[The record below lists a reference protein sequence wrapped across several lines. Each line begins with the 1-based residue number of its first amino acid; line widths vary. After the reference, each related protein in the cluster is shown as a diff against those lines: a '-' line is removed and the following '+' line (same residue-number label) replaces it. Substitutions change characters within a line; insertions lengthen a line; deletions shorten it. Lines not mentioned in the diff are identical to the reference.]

1 MRTMIRRMI
10 QRFMAVGCLTLIM
23 SIQAE
28 AAPALRGRFTVKQA
42 DGSLLAIEQ
51 FGDEYHHWT
60 ATTDGT
66 IVINNGHGF
75 FIAEIDEEGQLSAT
89 NTLAHEAGHSDYEE
103 LALIKKQATR
113 RALFHE
119 KGIETA
125 HRALIVRDGKYLQ
138 HTGSPRILTILAAY
152 KDLPFTVNNPV
163 QAFNQVL
170 NTDEFEDLGN
180 KNTIQTTSV
189 RKYFE
194 TCSYG
199 KFSPQFDLVGPITL
213 PENMD
218 YYGGTSSSGSDDR
231 FNDFCQDA
239 INQAKDLVSDLNVYD
254 CNGDGTID
262 LVCIIFAGF
271 GQNQGGGANTIW
283 AKSGFMNVTVNDQL
297 KASLFCCSSELF
309 HPSYPE
315 YINGSG
321 VFTHEFSHCLGLPD
335 LYNTKAN
342 VSVNNQNMESYSVM
356 DYGLYNHNGFSP
368 CLYTAWEQE
377 ALGWTEIE
385 DVTDLVKDEGYNF
398 NNIMPI
404 EFGGKAF
411 KIMNRDND
419 HEYIIME
426 NIQKKGINS
435 YSYGHGLLVYHVNY
449 PNDELQLTDAPNNI
463 PGHPGVAVIP
473 ANGLFIYKQLSGDG
487 KQYTMNEWK
496 ASMASATFPGA
507 DLVSS
512 LTIQQQLPNF
522 CFNNGDEAIPTGFML
537 TNITEDEEVGTVSF
551 VIKKEVATGIIGVQE
566 VQGVQGNQDD
576 SWFTPDGRR
585 LLQKP
590 FTKGIYIRNGGKV
603 IIR

>member
-28 AAPALRGRFTVKQA
+28 AAPAIRGRFTVKQA
-42 DGSLLAIEQ
+42 DGSLLTIEQ

-89 NTLAHEAGHSDYEE
+89 NTLAHEAGHRDYEE

-170 NTDEFEDLGN
+170 NADEFEDLGN

-297 KASLFCCSSELF
+297 KASLFCSSSELF

-368 CLYTAWEQE
+368 CLYTAVSAAAYTFASLWMYI
-377 ALGWTEIE
+377 LGIEIA
-385 DVTDLVKDEGYNF
+385 GIGAN
-398 NNIMPI
+398 NNIAQAILLAGLGIPGI
-404 EFGGKAF
+404 IIVVLSTVTTNFLAANSAGESSKAIYGKINPKVAGV
-411 KIMNRDND
+411 IVSLLSAALA
-419 HEYIIME
+419 ISGIME
-426 NIQKKGINS
+426 HYISFLYLIAS
-435 YSYGHGLLVYHVNY
+435 VFAPMAAVLLVSFYFAKGRTVTLGAWLWNLFAWLAGFAVY
-449 PNDELQLTDAPNNI
+449 Q
-463 PGHPGVAVIP
+463 VAVHQDSVFLGPTLLAVIVS
-473 ANGLFIYKQLSGDG
+473 AAL
-487 KQYTMNEWK
+487 
-496 ASMASATFPGA
+496 ASAR
-507 DLVSS
+507 
-512 LTIQQQLPNF
+512 
-522 CFNNGDEAIPTGFML
+522 
-537 TNITEDEEVGTVSF
+537 
-551 VIKKEVATGIIGVQE
+551 VIVL
-566 VQGVQGNQDD
+566 
-576 SWFTPDGRR
+576 SHRTP
-585 LLQKP
+585 
-590 FTKGIYIRNGGKV
+590 
-603 IIR
+603 